1 MINSKV
7 KEFLEIKGFGDRLT
21 EHPETIDTVEHAA
34 QQIGCTEAEID
45 PAVFLKVNRE
55 FTFFY
60 LQKCIIKTTDKKC
73 LAAEGQRSIYS
84 DMQEVTE

>member
-45 PAVFLKVNRE
+45 PAVFFKGKPRV
-55 FTFFY
+55 Y
-60 LQKCIIKTTDKKC
+60 LFLFAKM
-73 LAAEGQRSIYS
+73 YH
-84 DMQEVTE
+84 